1 MRNGLSHLAPH
12 SFLFAAEAWILAWNV
27 KLDARQVLIFAAHA
41 KFSAWQVFYVGGRS
55 LNSGAERQIRFSIS
69 RVLLRTRS
77 FSLAY
82 QVVFSGAASH
92 FHFAPSFYSCGTSSV
107 FWRHKSLS
115 LRYKSCNFNRQVKI
129 TTLQV
134 LILAQQV
141 TFSGI
146 QVTFTCRAYNKWV
159 RKLKD
164 CHYF

>member
-1 MRNGLSHLAPH
+1 MASLLCWRQKLEFWRGTSNS
-12 SFLFAAEAWILAWNV
+12 ILY
-27 KLDARQVLIFAAHA
+27 KS
-41 KFSAWQVFYVGGRS
+41 FSAAYQVIFTCVPGR
-55 LNSGAERQIRFSIS
+55 FH
-69 RVLLRTRS
+69 LRTRS
-77 FSLAY
+77 CSLAY

-146 QVTFTCRAYNKWV
+146 QVTFTCRAYMKE
-159 RKLKD
+159 
-164 CHYF
+164 